1 LQAGLDCA
9 DAPTAPGT
17 GAGGVLNILEGPCSV
32 RDGTLDVGLGHAH
45 AGADDGGGGVR
56 LPLLLSSVLVLA
68 AKLTVVAV
76 VTMPVTMVVPV
87 EVVML
92 VVIVVVKVHRYV
104 LLYLRHVMVG
114 VCPDSRS

>member
-1 LQAGLDCA
+1 MQAGLDRA

-17 GAGGVLNILEGPCSV
+17 GAGGVLNILEGPRSV
-32 RDGTLDVGLGHAH
+32 CDGTLDVGLGNAH

-56 LPLLLSSVLVLA
+56 LPLLLSSALVLA

-76 VTMPVTMVVPV
+76 VTMPMTMVVPM
-87 EVVML
+87 EVV
-92 VVIVVVKVHRYV
+92 VIAVVKVHRYV

-114 VCPDSRS
+114 VCPDARG